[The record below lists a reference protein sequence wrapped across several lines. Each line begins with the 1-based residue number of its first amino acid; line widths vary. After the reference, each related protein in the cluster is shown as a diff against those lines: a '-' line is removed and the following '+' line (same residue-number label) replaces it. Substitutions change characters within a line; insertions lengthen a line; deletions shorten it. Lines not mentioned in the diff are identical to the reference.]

1 MFQSKNEK
9 ISVFEVVA
17 IQNISLS
24 ENTRVFLLLQYSLF
38 FEEVE
43 KLILM
48 LPTVIHLRNRKPEKL
63 NSHRSKST
71 TISTSYKR
79 EYRLYNHLG
88 FSVSAVCYTH
98 VLYNLGKFR
107 TVRRIVPKGTEKN
120 RVRAV

>member
-63 NSHRSKST
+63 NSHRKQKHY
-71 TISTSYKR
+71 YKHK
-79 EYRLYNHLG
+79 LQ
-88 FSVSAVCYTH
+88 AW
-98 VLYNLGKFR
+98 
-107 TVRRIVPKGTEKN
+107 I
-120 RVRAV
+120 